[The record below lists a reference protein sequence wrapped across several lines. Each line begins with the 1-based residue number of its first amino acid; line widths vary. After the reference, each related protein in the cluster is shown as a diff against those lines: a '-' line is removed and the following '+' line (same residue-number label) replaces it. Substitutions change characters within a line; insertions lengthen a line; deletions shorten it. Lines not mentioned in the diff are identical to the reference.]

1 MSRTVLLIAGTF
13 PPQEDVGGLR
23 PAMFAKYLP
32 TFGWRPIV
40 LTRTYPVGD
49 VNHKPTL
56 TGIAGLPPAS
66 DILAVEMASGTECLG
81 HNGLSAKARRFF
93 MPEYGQSWDLI
104 ERMVE
109 RFLAARGSVKIDAIY
124 ATSPSFGE
132 ITVGVALAARLRVPL
147 LVDFRDIVEQDVHE
161 GLRARLL
168 YLRHL
173 VRRYWAT
180 RRAFHAIAVSD
191 EQQRI
196 LARRL
201 AIPVTTI
208 VNGYDEA
215 MFLPLPAVRTE
226 IFLINYVGRILGQWL
241 RDPTPFFTALDR
253 LHADPDVMHGDIQ
266 VRFYGCEDAILHPL
280 LVGHRCQEWVTLKPR
295 LDYAQVPI
303 LIGQSGINL
312 VLTNRGRTGVLTTK
326 FFEYLAVRRPILCVP
341 DDGGALATAI
351 ATTRSGLASAEPVEI
366 AGYIKRLYLDWK
378 SAEGLVPVADSKGVE
393 AFSRRNGACQLATLL
408 DAAVQPAHRPCHASG
423 DEAGQ

>member
-109 RFLAARGSVKIDAIY
+109 RFLSSRDATVLDAIY
-124 ATSPSFGE
+124 ATSPNFGQ
-132 ITVGVALAARLRVPL
+132 ITVGMTLAHRLQVPIV
-147 LVDFRDIVEQDVHE
+147 VDFRDIVEQGVLV
-161 GLRARLL
+161 GLRERL
-168 YLRHL
+168 YHIRHI

-180 RRAFHAIAVSD
+180 RRAFHAIAVSE

-215 MFLPLPAVRTE
+215 MFRPLPAVRTE
-226 IFLINYVGRILGQWL
+226 NFSINYVGRILGQWL
-241 RDPTPFFTALDR
+241 QDPTPFFTALDL

-280 LVGHRCQEWVTLKPR
+280 LAGHRCQAWVKLMPR
-295 LDYAQVPI
+295 IDYAAVPA

-341 DDGGALATAI
+341 DDGGALAAAI

-393 AFSRRNGACQLATLL
+393 AFSRRTGAQQLVSLL
-408 DAAVQPAHRPCHASG
+408 DDVVKHTRGTANENVIKSSR
-423 DEAGQ
+423 